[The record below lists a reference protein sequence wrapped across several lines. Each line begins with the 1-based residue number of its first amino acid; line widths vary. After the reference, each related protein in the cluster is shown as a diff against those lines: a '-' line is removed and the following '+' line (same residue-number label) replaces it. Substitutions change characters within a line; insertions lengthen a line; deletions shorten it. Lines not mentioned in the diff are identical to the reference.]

1 MQQPSERKAIPPGS
15 VPYYI
20 NRTLYQNIQQVFF
33 RQDRLKL
40 VLADRSWI
48 LFTGKELGLDA
59 REMMVLP
66 NPDIVRLVVSRM
78 IAWAKKHPKKDHL
91 YLYTSS
97 FKRVLVSREALPFL
111 EDEILNIEFPFQSLI
126 DTRA

>member
-59 REMMVLP
+59 KEMMVLP

-78 IAWAKKHPKKDHL
+78 IAWSKKHTKKDHL

-97 FKRVLVSREALPFL
+97 FKRILVSREALPFL